1 MKEVYLASQQNA
13 EEEDCDEPEPEAAGR
28 ACSSRPRGSAA
39 AAGGGTAPRTPP
51 PCAGGDP
58 KGPETPPIILGRQL
72 GALLRRRGGRAGP
85 KLERVEFPTFSPP
98 AEMAPGTALHRP
110 RGRQVAN

>member
-39 AAGGGTAPRTPP
+39 AAGGGTASRTPP
-51 PCAGGDP
+51 PALEGTPRDPKHPRQSWVGGRGLYSGAGGLG
-58 KGPETPPIILGRQL
+58 GPQTRTRRVSRGLGQP
-72 GALLRRRGGRAGP
+72 GGGY
-85 KLERVEFPTFSPP
+85 
-98 AEMAPGTALHRP
+98 AP
-110 RGRQVAN
+110 N